1 MITTPKTISDLDLHN
16 VTGGLGS
23 KGTQGGGTGL
33 GGLWEG
39 AKNQWT
45 KTKDA
50 WSSAAKM
57 PFEGFARMISP
68 H

>member
-1 MITTPKTISDLDLHN
+1 LLS
-16 VTGGLGS
+16 
-23 KGTQGGGTGL
+23 
-33 GGLWEG
+33 GLWDG

-50 WSSAAKM
+50 WSGAAKM

-68 H
+68 R